1 MNRKVK
7 PWIVATFLL
16 PGLLMYGYFFFIP
29 AIQSF
34 YYSLTEWNGFKAEKV
49 FIGLD
54 NFISLLHDK
63 TFLQALGNTMLFLLL
78 GGVLI
83 FSIALL
89 FTYLITRP
97 GFRGRKAFSNFFYFS
112 NMISQAALAVLWVFF
127 FNPEFGLLNM
137 VLEAIGLGEWC
148 IPWLGSRM
156 SGMVCIIAV
165 SCISFVGFYLIL
177 LLSGCDKI
185 PNTYQE
191 AASIDGA
198 TDLVC
203 FFKITLPL
211 LRDVLVIS
219 ISLWIINAIKY
230 FELIWAMFKGKS
242 TMLNTLGTYMFTMAF
257 GVDVP
262 VFKLGYGSAIAV
274 VMFLM
279 VALFV
284 GGFRKIFD
292 REDLQY

>member
-97 GFRGRKAFSNFFYFS
+97 GFRGRKAFSNFFYFP
-112 NMISQAALAVLWVFF
+112 NMISQAALAVLYTFVWCVQADCLWM
-127 FNPEFGLLNM
+127 PMPVLL
-137 VLEAIGLGEWC
+137 
-148 IPWLGSRM
+148 
-156 SGMVCIIAV
+156 
-165 SCISFVGFYLIL
+165 
-177 LLSGCDKI
+177 
-185 PNTYQE
+185 T
-191 AASIDGA
+191 
-198 TDLVC
+198 
-203 FFKITLPL
+203 PL
-211 LRDVLVIS
+211 
-219 ISLWIINAIKY
+219 
-230 FELIWAMFKGKS
+230 
-242 TMLNTLGTYMFTMAF
+242 
-257 GVDVP
+257 GVDGR
-262 VFKLGYGSAIAV
+262 FHGRHS
-274 VMFLM
+274 
-279 VALFV
+279 
-284 GGFRKIFD
+284 
-292 REDLQY
+292 Q

>member
-34 YYSLTEWNGFKAEKV
+34 YYSFTEWNGFKAEKV

-97 GFRGRKAFSNFFYFS
+97 GFRGRKAS
-112 NMISQAALAVLWVFF
+112 SQQPLRAPDSRAEWRWSPYLR
-127 FNPEFGLLNM
+127 
-137 VLEAIGLGEWC
+137 LG
-148 IPWLGSRM
+148 R
-156 SGMVCIIAV
+156 
-165 SCISFVGFYLIL
+165 
-177 LLSGCDKI
+177 
-185 PNTYQE
+185 Q
-191 AASIDGA
+191 
-198 TDLVC
+198 TD
-203 FFKITLPL
+203 
-211 LRDVLVIS
+211 
-219 ISLWIINAIKY
+219 
-230 FELIWAMFKGKS
+230 E
-242 TMLNTLGTYMFTMAF
+242 
-257 GVDVP
+257 
-262 VFKLGYGSAIAV
+262 
-274 VMFLM
+274 
-279 VALFV
+279 
-284 GGFRKIFD
+284 
-292 REDLQY
+292 

>member
-97 GFRGRKAFSNFFYFS
+97 GFRGRKAFSNFFYFP

-219 ISLWIINAIKY
+219 ISLWIIK
-230 FELIWAMFKGKS
+230 FSELVS
-242 TMLNTLGTYMFTMAF
+242 
-257 GVDVP
+257 
-262 VFKLGYGSAIAV
+262 
-274 VMFLM
+274 
-279 VALFV
+279 
-284 GGFRKIFD
+284 
-292 REDLQY
+292 